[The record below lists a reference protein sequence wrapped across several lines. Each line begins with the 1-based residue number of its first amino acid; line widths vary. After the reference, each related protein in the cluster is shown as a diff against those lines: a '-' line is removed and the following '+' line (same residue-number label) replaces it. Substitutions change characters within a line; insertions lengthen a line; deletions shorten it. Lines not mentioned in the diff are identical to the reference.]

1 MDSLTLIEFDL
12 LINFEGWNAPKRSL
26 LLVHPDG
33 VGSKATNEELNISF
47 APSPDYAGIAKA
59 AAGGN
64 LWAGHASTVAE
75 LADLLP
81 KAIES
86 VKSGVGAVLD
96 AHLEG
101 PQGKYGGG
109 KSVLVG

>member
-1 MDSLTLIEFDL
+1 M
-12 LINFEGWNAPKRSL
+12 
-26 LLVHPDG
+26 HPDG
-33 VGSKATNEELNISF
+33 IGSKATNEELNISF

-64 LWAGHASTVAE
+64 LWAGQAGTAKE
-75 LADLLP
+75 LGELLP

-86 VKSGVGAVLD
+86 VMGGVGAVLD

-109 KSVLVG
+109 EAVLVG

>member
-1 MDSLTLIEFDL
+1 M
-12 LINFEGWNAPKRSL
+12 
-26 LLVHPDG
+26 HPTG
-33 VGSKATNEELNISF
+33 AGSKATNEDLNISF

-64 LWAGHASTVAE
+64 LWAGQASTVEE
-75 LADLLP
+75 LEELLP

-101 PQGKYGGG
+101 RQGKYGGG
-109 KSVLVG
+109 KSVTLG